1 MTGIKRWLA
10 AILAGM
16 LLFSCAAASAEENGR
31 DTVDIQESLVSREGE
46 ETRTLGDHILEL
58 AALMQKEE
66 VRNLLKIEDV
76 STITS
81 EVISKILAWMWNNRP
96 VTMKILAEFGVRE
109 SDLRS
114 VEKLWDSA
122 ERLSAAFRDHESSE
136 HGKQLSADV
145 DALMEDPDFIRS
157 VNDLRMLL
165 SSEDLA
171 GIVGALQEAASG
183 QADLTEGPLTKAALE
198 QEVNRTTF
206 TGSLLLSLL
215 GVLDQ
220 SEWAR
225 NSLPGLLMNENL
237 WRVLKDLSEGDE
249 ELDRVVREEFTL
261 LSEDPEITG
270 FLQSTLS
277 AVPDLLNILH
287 SPDAGSG
294 KNGNHSPEETEVSAP

>member
-10 AILAGM
+10 AVLAG
-16 LLFSCAAASAEENGR
+16 LVLFSCAASAEETGR

-46 ETRTLGDHILEL
+46 QAESLGDHILLL
-58 AALMQKEE
+58 ASLMQKDE

-81 EVISKILAWMWNNRP
+81 EVISKILVWMWENRP
-96 VTMKILAEFGVRE
+96 VTMKILAEFGVGE
-109 SDLRS
+109 PDLRN

-122 ERLSAAFRDHESSE
+122 DRLSAAFRNHESTE
-136 HGKQLSADV
+136 HGKQLSDDV
-145 DALMEDPDFIRS
+145 AALMEDPDFIRS